1 MPVIES
7 LAEEFRGRARVA
19 TVHADRGGELLA
31 AFDAQGF
38 PTYLVFRE
46 GVEVDRLR
54 LRFVPWFLESRLR
67 RMLEGALD

>member
-19 TVHADRGGELLA
+19 TVHADRGGDLLA
-31 AFDAQGF
+31 AFDASGF
-38 PTYLVFRE
+38 PTYLVFRD
-46 GVEVDRLR
+46 GVEVDRLT

-67 RMLEGALD
+67 RTLERALD